1 MAQDLL
7 QLKRGNTAKVQA
19 YNAGDGEPVW
29 DNQAKQLYVDDNR
42 IGTPVSDQ
50 GVLLA
55 AATTQAA
62 ARTVIGALGP
72 GDSTAGNA
80 ATATKLQTARNIQT
94 NLGSTVG
101 SAFDGTAAITPGVT
115 GTLAVANG
123 GTGVTTSTGTGSSV
137 LSASPTL
144 TGTPLVPT
152 AAVDTSTTQAAS
164 TAFVVGQAGSATPV
178 VDGTAAV
185 GASLRYARQDHV
197 HPTDTSRAPLAS
209 PSFTGTPLAPSPAV
223 GTNTTQLATA
233 AMIQAEIANKRAW
246 TTYTP
251 VVTAATNSFTT
262 ASATGK
268 YMVAFGICHFQVAIT
283 ITTKGTGANAIF
295 TLPQAAL
302 SGSVGMPFVAREGVT
317 TGKAGTARI
326 NAALTGANTLDYTGT
341 AGDLAS
347 GGDGSVI
354 YVQGSYPIA

>member
-1 MAQDLL
+1 MAQDIL

-29 DNQAKQLYVDDNR
+29 DNQAKQLYVDDIR
-42 IGTPVSDQ
+42 VGAPVSDQ
-50 GVLLA
+50 GVSLA
-55 AATTQAA
+55 AATTPSA
-62 ARTVIGALGP
+62 ARTVIGALGAT
-72 GDSTAGNA
+72 DSTSGNA

-94 NLGSTVG
+94 NLASAVA
-101 SAFDGTAAITPGVT
+101 SAFDGTASITPGVT
-115 GTLAVANG
+115 GTLPVANG

-164 TAFVVGQAGSATPV
+164 TAFVVGQAGSGTPI

-185 GASLRYARQDHV
+185 GTSLRYARQDHV
-197 HPTDTSRAPLAS
+197 HPVDTSRAPLAS
-209 PSFTGTPLAPSPAV
+209 PSFTGVPLAPTAAV

-233 AMIQAEIANKRAW
+233 AMVQAEIANKRAW

-251 VVTAATNSFTT
+251 TLTSSAGTFTT

-268 YMVAFGICHFQVAIT
+268 YMVAFGICFIQVT
-283 ITTKGTGANAIF
+283 ITVTTVGTGVGAIL
-295 TLPQAAL
+295 TLPLPAL
-302 SGSVGMPFVAREGVT
+302 AGSSESTLAARETVN
-317 TGKAGTARI
+317 TGKLGAARI
-326 NAALTGANTLDYTGT
+326 LAGLTTVRCVDYTN
-341 AGDLAS
+341 ADLVS
-347 GGDGSVI
+347 GNGSVI
-354 YVQGSYPIA
+354 NISGSYPIA

>member
-1 MAQDLL
+1 MAQDIL

-29 DNQAKQLYVDDNR
+29 DNQVKQLYVDDTR
-42 IGTPVSDQ
+42 VGAPTSDQ

-55 AATTQAA
+55 AATTQTA

-72 GDSTAGNA
+72 GDSTTGNA
-80 ATATKLQTARNIQT
+80 ATATKLQTARGVQT
-94 NLGSTVG
+94 NLASAVA

-164 TAFVVGQAGSATPV
+164 TAFVVGQAGSATPAA
-178 VDGTAAV
+178 DGTAAV
-185 GASLRYARQDHV
+185 GTSLRYARQDHA

-209 PSFTGTPLAPSPAV
+209 PSFTGVPLAPTAAV

-233 AMIQAEIANKRAW
+233 ALVQAEIANKRVW

-251 VVTAATNSFTT
+251 AITGTYTS

-268 YMVAFGICHFQVAIT
+268 YMVAFGICYLQVAIT
-283 ITTKGTGANAIF
+283 ITTKGTGTF
-295 TLPQAAL
+295 PVVTLPVLAL
-302 SGSVGMPFVAREGVT
+302 TGSASHQLLAREQGASA
-317 TGKAGTARI
+317 KMGTARI
-326 NAALTGANTLDYTGT
+326 ISTLDKLACSDYANADIGIDGT
-341 AGDLAS
+341 
-347 GGDGSVI
+347 VI
-354 YVQGSYPIA
+354 YISGCYPVA